1 MDGFRLKNDFVVPEL
16 GWCDKSGKRMGF
28 IHYSH
33 DYVWS
38 SLTQQERRTVKY
50 LRDMVTGLT
59 FKPRPVEFQRG
70 RIGLQKKRDIF
81 SVWEQFKTV
90 FVVTSANGF
99 SDNDNL
105 AQAYKN
111 CMGTFENPYT
121 AGKE

>member
-1 MDGFRLKNDFVVPEL
+1 MDGFRLKNDFVVREL

-38 SLTQQERRTVKY
+38 SLSQQERRTVKY
-50 LRDMVTGLT
+50 VRDMVTGLT

-81 SVWEQFKTV
+81 SLWEQFKTPTQC
-90 FVVTSANGF
+90 VVT
-99 SDNDNL
+99 
-105 AQAYKN
+105 YKE
-111 CMGTFENPYT
+111 GT
-121 AGKE
+121 